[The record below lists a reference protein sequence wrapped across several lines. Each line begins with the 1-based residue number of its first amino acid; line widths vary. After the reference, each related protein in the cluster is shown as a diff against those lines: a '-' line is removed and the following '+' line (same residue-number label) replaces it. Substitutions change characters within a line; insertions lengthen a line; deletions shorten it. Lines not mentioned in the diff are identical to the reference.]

1 MKDLKNMEDE
11 EKVTVTEP
19 IATVLSESSFA
30 VDHDGTI
37 ILTREMREAVAIFKM
52 ALTILYSPQFADSL
66 EAILEFFDER
76 NGSDLD
82 NRYLFLSNKSRERL
96 FQKP

>member
-1 MKDLKNMEDE
+1 
-11 EKVTVTEP
+11 
-19 IATVLSESSFA
+19 
-30 VDHDGTI
+30 
-37 ILTREMREAVAIFKM
+37 M

-82 NRYLFLSNKSRERL
+82 NRYLFLSNKSRGTVISKALMKQAFVMIITERRSL
-96 FQKP
+96 VAGRKVTRMTQITQILSAFGRGREGYADGGD